1 MTRNFRLAP
10 PQHEHTNTLTPE
22 HRQSMAELH
31 LINWNVNGIRSIIKK
46 DFIKDV
52 RRLAPDILCLQETK
66 ASVEETKSAL
76 ELLPEYKAH
85 VNSCKTRKGYSG
97 TTILSKT
104 EPLQVVCDMNVEEH
118 DQEGRVMAA
127 EFDNFFLVTV
137 YTPNSGEGLK
147 RLDYREKW
155 DEEFRKYVVSLKA
168 KKPVIICG
176 DLNVAHQPIDIARA
190 KENYNKSAGYTQKEI
205 DGFTKLLESGF
216 IDTFRRFYPEEVK
229 YTYWNVMFNSRARNV
244 GWRIDYFLVTEEII
258 GQVKDALIYNEV
270 LGSDH
275 CPVGLKVEM

>member
-1 MTRNFRLAP
+1 
-10 PQHEHTNTLTPE
+10 
-22 HRQSMAELH
+22 MAELH

-46 DFIKDV
+46 DFIKDI
-52 RRLAPDILCLQETK
+52 RQLAPDILCLQETK
-66 ASVEETKSAL
+66 ASVEEVKSAL

-97 TTILSKT
+97 TTILSKS
-104 EPLQVVCDMNVEEH
+104 EPIQVTCDMNVEEH
-118 DQEGRVMAA
+118 DQEGRVMTA
-127 EFDNFFLVTV
+127 EFEKFFLVTV

-155 DEEFRKYVVSLKA
+155 DESFRNYVAALKD

-205 DGFTKLLESGF
+205 DGFTKLLEAGF
-216 IDTFRRFYPEEVK
+216 IDTFRRFYPEEIR

-244 GWRIDYFLVTEEII
+244 GWRIDYFLVSEALVPHVRDVII
-258 GQVKDALIYNEV
+258 HDAV

-275 CPVGLKVEM
+275 CPVELIIE